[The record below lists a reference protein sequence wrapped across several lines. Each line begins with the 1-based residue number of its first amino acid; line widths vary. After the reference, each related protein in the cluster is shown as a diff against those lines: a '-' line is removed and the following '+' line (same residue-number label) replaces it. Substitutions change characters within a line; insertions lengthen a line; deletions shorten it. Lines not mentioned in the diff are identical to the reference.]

1 MTEFLVKFQ
10 KNIFALTLVSAIFLG
25 SSLAYLGSV
34 GLQFFLH
41 SRPVEANTQ
50 VAEAPRRVQ
59 DRVTFRPMEEF
70 EAVITGAFVRDSGA
84 MGAAGPGGEGA
95 ENAAGEIVLLGVI
108 AGSDLFARAAIQEQ
122 GKNDVTEYR
131 VGQTVAGFKIVSIG
145 SSSIMVERG
154 ASQLKIVIGQKSGE
168 AKTQTAG
175 DAGKGPATGG
185 GQKITLSRDKL
196 NAALANQAELYKAK
210 FAPITIDK
218 KIVGMRLLMVPND
231 HFLYEMGARTGD
243 IIRRFNGQ
251 PLDNTEKLMQIF
263 GSLKNASKVTVEVE
277 RSGKILPFEIII
289 Q

>member
-41 SRPVEANTQ
+41 SRPVEATTQ
-50 VAEAPRRVQ
+50 VSEAPRPRQ
-59 DRVTFRPMEEF
+59 DRPTFKPVEEF
-70 EAVITGAFVRDSGA
+70 EGVITGAFVRDSGA
-84 MGAAGPGGEGA
+84 TMAAGSPGNEGEGAAGQ
-95 ENAAGEIVLLGVI
+95 ITLLGVI
-108 AGSDLFARAAIQEQ
+108 AGSDQFARAAVQEE
-122 GKNDVTEYR
+122 GKPEVREYR
-131 VGQTVAGFKIVSIG
+131 VGQTVAGFKIVGIG

-154 ASQLKIVIGQKSGE
+154 SNQLKIVIGQKSGE

-175 DAGKGPATGG
+175 DAKGPAAAGG
-185 GQKITLSRDKL
+185 TKVTLSRDKL
-196 NAALANQAELYKAK
+196 NAALNNQTELYKAK

-251 PLDNTEKLMQIF
+251 PLDNTDKLMQIF
-263 GSLKNASKVTVEVE
+263 GSLKTMSRVTVEVE